1 MPIQTWPTTP
11 SVPRPSKKLT
21 DEDRRRICLYYEA
34 NKSAKQADIGAL
46 FGVERSTVSNVLRQK
61 EKYLS
66 IDNGSRS
73 TTTRCKGN
81 VPKIKKALAGW
92 IRNSQRQRVDVTRTE
107 IEEKANLFAENCAT
121 PDEKQKIFT
130 PGWVDEF
137 LRNENLTVR
146 SSLENSA
153 DIVVSDGEGTPP
165 IPPTGPTPC
174 LLPSLGQGMKDG
186 VSAFNSSGYFAQQ
199 DHSSALHPILASS
212 AGMTSLASTLFSE
225 SLYVPTAHSRHPSI
239 SSATSGLRDQMFAED
254 AGIVDKN
261 GEIYSTTD
269 SKHSTNGPFC
279 GTLLD
284 SPLDEKLEEQK
295 PTDTCDINS
304 KGSVSHHES
313 NADLK
318 STGHT
323 MQPRR
328 LPTVTQDEARDA
340 LDLVIN
346 YVKSEPGLELRKQDH
361 RTLGELREKLE
372 RGAQRS
378 VNPRK
383 RRR

>member
-1 MPIQTWPTTP
+1 M
-11 SVPRPSKKLT
+11 SK
-21 DEDRRRICLYYEA
+21 
-34 NKSAKQADIGAL
+34 
-46 FGVERSTVSNVLRQK
+46 VLRQK
-61 EKYLS
+61 EKYVS

-73 TTTRCKGN
+73 TITRRKGN
-81 VPKIKKALAGW
+81 VSKIKKALASW
-92 IRNSQRQRVDVTRTE
+92 VRNSQRQGVDVTSTE
-107 IEEKANLFAENCAT
+107 IEEKANLFAANCAT
-121 PDEKQKIFT
+121 PDEKQEIFT
-130 PGWVDEF
+130 PGWVGEF

-174 LLPSLGQGMKDG
+174 LLPSLGQGMKDE
-186 VSAFNSSGYFAQQ
+186 VSDSAFNSPEYSAQQ
-199 DHSSALHPILASS
+199 DHSSPLHPILASS

-239 SSATSGLRDQMFAED
+239 SSATGGLRHQMFAED

-261 GEIYSTTD
+261 GEIYSITD
-269 SKHSTNGPFC
+269 SKHSTNGAFC
-279 GTLLD
+279 DTVLD
-284 SPLDEKLEEQK
+284 SPLDEKLEEQNL
-295 PTDTCDINS
+295 TDTCDINS

-323 MQPRR
+323 MQPPL
-328 LPTVTQDEARDA
+328 LPRVTQDEARDA
-340 LDLVIN
+340 LALVMN
-346 YVKSEPGLELRKQDH
+346 YFGSEPGLQLRRQDYK
-361 RTLGELREKLE
+361 TLGELREKLE

-378 VNPRK
+378 VNLRK